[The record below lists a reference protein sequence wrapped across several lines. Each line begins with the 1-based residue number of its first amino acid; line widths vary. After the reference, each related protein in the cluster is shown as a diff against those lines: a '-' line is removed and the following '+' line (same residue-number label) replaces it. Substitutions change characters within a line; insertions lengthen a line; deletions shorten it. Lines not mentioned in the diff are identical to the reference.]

1 MSELRAAADSPRY
14 RSASTFAGLGDVSGL
29 DPKRVQTFWRSV
41 ERYAPGA
48 TVRNSANAT
57 RRLIVVS
64 GWSCETRILSD
75 GRRQIFAFVL
85 PGDAIDVQPASNI
98 GQRALVAL
106 TRLEMVD
113 AGVVAGGDSLEAVS
127 AAKAVERAI
136 RQRED
141 RLFDQMVRIGRL
153 TAKERVLNL
162 LLELYDRL
170 DTVGMVKEHTY
181 RIPVTQEM
189 FADALG
195 LSIVHINR
203 TLQQLRREGLI
214 TLKAGAVTLHH
225 RERMASLACY
235 PFGWSNPDDP
245 GAK

>member
-1 MSELRAAADSPRY
+1 MSELRAAADGQRY
-14 RSASTFAGLGDVSGL
+14 RSASTFAGLGPVSGI

-41 ERYAPGA
+41 ERYVPGA
-48 TVRNSANAT
+48 TVRSGLHAP

-64 GWSCETRILSD
+64 GWACENRILSD

-85 PGDAIDVQPASNI
+85 PGDAVDLQTAADV
-98 GQRALVAL
+98 GRRALIAL
-106 TRLEMVD
+106 THLELVD
-113 AGVVAGGDSLEAVS
+113 AGVVASGGSREAV
-127 AAKAVERAI
+127 AASQAVERAI
-136 RQRED
+136 RARED

-170 DTVGMVKEHTY
+170 EAVGMVKEHTF

-189 FADALG
+189 FADTLG

-214 TLKAGAVTLHH
+214 TLRAGAVTLHN
-225 RERMASLACY
+225 RERLASLGCY
-235 PFGWSNPDDP
+235 H
-245 GAK
+245 AAIT